1 MATDVVFIAQLS
13 ARVRRTERGYREIR
27 KAADEAR
34 ERLAT
39 PTRLTLAKQLIADP
53 APQVRMLGV
62 CMLGDLAPGS
72 QPALKLLRD
81 RVSADADERVQA
93 ILAMAFDTYCAAIG
107 YAVALPT
114 IDAWLAHRSPNVR
127 RAVAEGLRIWTRR
140 PYFKENPLEAASRL
154 SALRQ
159 DPSEAVR
166 QAAELAFREI
176 EPAHR

>member
-1 MATDVVFIAQLS
+1 LS

-39 PTRLTLAKQLIADP
+39 PTRFSLAKQLIADP

-93 ILAMAFDTYCAAIG
+93 ILAKAFDAYCAAIG
-107 YAVALPT
+107 YATALPT

-140 PYFKENPLEAASRL
+140 PYFKEHPLEAASRL
-154 SALRQ
+154 SALRE

-166 QAAELAFREI
+166 QAAEHAFREI